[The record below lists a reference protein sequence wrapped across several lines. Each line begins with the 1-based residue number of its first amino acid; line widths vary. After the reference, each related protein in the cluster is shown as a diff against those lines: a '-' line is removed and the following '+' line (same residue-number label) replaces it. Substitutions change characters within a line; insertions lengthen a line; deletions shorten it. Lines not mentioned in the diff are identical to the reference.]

1 MAVPVSLDDRQVDR
15 LRELRAAGASPKSI
29 ARTLGVRPA
38 AVASWVRRVAAEQIA
53 AQPEPPLVGCW
64 VNPGWSEHLTVDGH
78 DDWPDAPPNERSS
91 SGLVGVLVARRDR
104 PRRVWVCGYLVDV
117 YCLGVK
123 DVLGPR
129 TMSED
134 DLPAF
139 RNAFYAAFDD
149 GDQPVEAPID
159 LARELVWGAI
169 AYARRLGF
177 SPTPEF
183 EQVREHLGDRASERS
198 AITFGRD
205 GTPWFISGPRDNSQ
219 SVIRTLTRTAGEGN
233 FHYLV
238 GAPFG

>member
-1 MAVPVSLDDRQVDR
+1 MSLDDHQVAR
-15 LRELRAAGASPKSI
+15 LRELRASGASPKSI

-38 AVASWVRRVAAEQIA
+38 AVASWVRRIAAEQVA

-64 VNPGWSEHLTVDGH
+64 VNPGWSGHLTVDGH
-78 DDWPDAPPNERSS
+78 HDWPDAPPADRSS

-104 PRRVWVCGYLVDV
+104 PRRVSVCGYLVDV

-129 TMSED
+129 TM
-134 DLPAF
+134 
-139 RNAFYAAFDD
+139 R

-169 AYARRLGF
+169 AYARGLGF

-183 EQVREHLGDRASERS
+183 EPVREHLGARASAHS
-198 AITFGRD
+198 AITFGYD
-205 GTPWFISGPRDNSQ
+205 GTPWFISGPRDNPQ
-219 SVIRTLTRTAGEGN
+219 RVIRTLTTTAGEGN

-238 GAPFG
+238 GGSVG